1 MKLTRKYFSVP
12 YIVFLLLFVILPL
25 LVVCYYAFTNGQG
38 EWTVTNFISF
48 FTNLR
53 TVGTLFYSIVIAFT
67 TTVVCLLLAYP
78 AAYFLARGPFRRSAV
93 WILLI
98 VMPMWIN
105 FTLRITALKE
115 VLSVLEGNLAYHP
128 FLNTIL
134 CMTYDF
140 LPFMIMPLY
149 SSISKLDPQLWE
161 AAQDLGA
168 RRWQILWKV
177 IIPMTMPGILSGI
190 TMIFL
195 PAMTNY
201 VVLDMVYNSTYIMGS
216 LIGSYFNT
224 YDWHSGSMVSVILLL
239 LIFCFYGVSSRM
251 ADQQNQQRGGSAV

>member
-1 MKLTRKYFSVP
+1 MRLTRKYFSVP

-53 TVGTLFYSIVIAFT
+53 TVGTLLYSIVIAFT

-78 AAYFLARGPFRRSAV
+78 AAYILARGPFRRSAV

-115 VLSVLEGNLAYHP
+115 VLSVIEGNLAYHP

-168 RRWQILWKV
+168 RRWQVLWKV
-177 IIPMTMPGILSGI
+177 IIPMTTPGILSGI

-239 LIFCFYGVSSRM
+239 LIFCFYGVSSRL
-251 ADQQNQQRGGSAV
+251 AHQQNQQRGGSAV

>member
-1 MKLTRKYFSVP
+1 MRLTRKYFSVP
-12 YIVFLLLFVILPL
+12 YLVFLLLFVILPL

-53 TVGTLFYSIVIAFT
+53 TVGTLLYSIVIAFT

-78 AAYFLARGPFRRSAV
+78 AAYILARGPFRRSAV

-115 VLSVLEGNLAYHP
+115 VLSVIEGNLAYHP

-168 RRWQILWKV
+168 RRWQVLWKV
-177 IIPMTMPGILSGI
+177 IIPMTTPGILSGI

-239 LIFCFYGVSSRM
+239 LIFCFYGVSSRL

>member
-1 MKLTRKYFSVP
+1 MRLTRKYFNVP

-53 TVGTLFYSIVIAFT
+53 TVGTLLYSIVIALT

-78 AAYFLARGPFRRSAV
+78 AAYILARGPFRRSAV

-115 VLSVLEGNLAYHP
+115 VLSVIEGNLAYYP

-149 SSISKLDPQLWE
+149 SSISKLDSQLWE

-168 RRWQILWKV
+168 RRWQVLWKV
-177 IIPMTMPGILSGI
+177 IIPMTTPGILSGI

-239 LIFCFYGVSSRM
+239 LIFCFYGVSSRL

>member
-1 MKLTRKYFSVP
+1 MRLTRKYFSVP

-25 LVVCYYAFTNGQG
+25 LVVCYYAFTDGQG
-38 EWTVTNFISF
+38 EWTITNFISF

-53 TVGTLFYSIVIAFT
+53 TVGTLLYSVVIALT

-78 AAYFLARGPFRRSAV
+78 AAYILARGPFRRSAV

-115 VLSVLEGNLAYHP
+115 VLSVIEGNLAFHP

-168 RRWQILWKV
+168 RRWQVLWKV
-177 IIPMTMPGILSGI
+177 IIPMTMPGIISGV

-239 LIFCFYGVSSRM
+239 LIFCFYSFSSRM
-251 ADQQNQQRGGSAV
+251 TGQQNLQRGGGAV